1 MPDIHVSMLALH
13 VPNVLPK
20 TVPWIDFARHK
31 GLYINHHS
39 QWVRHAGRLIW
50 ASVIFT
56 IGVLIAF
63 RLTKKPKPAEP
74 ATWAQT
80 IFGALVVWG
89 MMALGYGTIPHEWL
103 TFGNAYLNFNTA
115 TFLMQKNRLIHFDI
129 TRSVFVDIITTVIYG
144 QVLVTQVWL
153 FVRWQKRPVLDTE
166 AAAADGEAGE
176 VETPRGGP
184 LARLLRRRE
193 KRVSAYGRPV
203 TTSET
208 P

>member
-31 GLYINHHS
+31 GLYIDHHS
-39 QWVRHAGRLIW
+39 QWVRHAGRMIW
-50 ASVIFT
+50 ATLLFA
-56 IGVLIAF
+56 IGLGIGY
-63 RLTKKPKPAEP
+63 RWTKKPKPAEP

-80 IFGALVVWG
+80 ILGALGVWG
-89 MMALGYGTIPHEWL
+89 MMALGYGSIPHEWL

-115 TFLMQKNRLIHFDI
+115 TFVMQRNRFIHFDI
-129 TRSVFVDIITTVIYG
+129 TRSVVVDVGTTVIYG
-144 QVLVTQVWL
+144 MVLVLQVWM
-153 FVRWQKRPVLDTE
+153 FSRWQKRPVLE
-166 AAAADGEAGE
+166 AAESE
-176 VETPRGGP
+176 TVEPEPTRGGP